1 MGLRV
6 RPRLALFLATTVF
19 LAGCGG
25 DDNTLFPG
33 EDGSAEAGPDGTGGN
48 EGDGSMGGHDATGP
62 ESGPETGPGMD
73 AGHDAGGVDAT
84 PPTDGSGSGDTG
96 LGDGSDGAA
105 EAGPQDG
112 GVDANDAGHE
122 VDASDGG
129 GLDATSDAGHEPD
142 ASDAGLGTDAQGDS
156 GSDAA
161 TGDGGGEDGS
171 SGGGGDG
178 GTIDAGDAGDS
189 GGAPDATIDGSA
201 DAGIVNYISGVT
213 VSTLAGSAT
222 GGELDGTGTAA
233 EFLNPTGVAFDANG
247 DLIVVDYDGNAV
259 RRVALATGAVTTV
272 AKAARFAG
280 PFALVFAYDG
290 SLYVETDFNPQGM
303 KNTTS
308 GTIWLV
314 SPSADGGVVTPTVV
328 ATGFGR
334 PRGLAPLTGADIF
347 FSDRTNSVVQELDVS
362 TKMASP
368 LAGDPAQAGFQDG
381 TGTGAHFASPVGAGV
396 LPNGDYVVAD
406 RDNNRVRQ
414 VTTAGVVT
422 TLAGNGVATTND
434 GSNPLGASFS
444 APQAI
449 AVDAAGDVFVS
460 DTGDHRIRRILANG
474 TVETVAGN
482 GTAGFQDGAG
492 STAQFY
498 GAEGLAVTT
507 DGKTLYVADGNM
519 GTGAPYNRLRVITIP

>member
-6 RPRLALFLATTVF
+6 RPRLALFVATTVF

-33 EDGSAEAGPDGTGGN
+33 EDGSTEAGPDGTGGN

-62 ESGPETGPGMD
+62 ETGPGMD
-73 AGHDAGGVDAT
+73 AGHDAGELDAN
-84 PPTDGSGSGDTG
+84 PPMDGSGTGDTG
-96 LGDGSDGAA
+96 PSDASDGAA
-105 EAGPQDG
+105 EAAPPDG
-112 GVDANDAGHE
+112 G

-129 GLDATSDAGHEPD
+129 GIDASDAGHEAD
-142 ASDAGLGTDAQGDS
+142 ANDGGEGADANGDS
-156 GSDAA
+156 GNDAA
-161 TGDGGGEDGS
+161 IGDGGGEDGS

-178 GTIDAGDAGDS
+178 GMSDAGDS
-189 GGAPDATIDGSA
+189 GSVPDATTDGSV
-201 DAGIVNYISGVT
+201 DAGTVHYIPGVT

-222 GGELDGTGTAA
+222 GGELDGTGAAA

-247 DLIVVDYDGNAV
+247 DLIVVDYDGAAV
-259 RRVALATGAVTTV
+259 RHVALATGAVTTM
-272 AKAARFAG
+272 AKATGFAG
-280 PFALVFAYDG
+280 SFAVTFAYDG

-303 KNTTS
+303 KNSTS

-314 SPSADGGVVTPTVV
+314 TPSADGGVVAPTVV

-334 PRGLAPLTGADIF
+334 PRGLAPLTGADIC
-347 FSDRTNSVVQELDVS
+347 FSDRTNSVLQELDVS
-362 TKMASP
+362 TKMATP
-368 LAGDPAQAGFQDG
+368 LAGDPTQAGFQDG
-381 TGTGAHFASPVGAGV
+381 TGTGAHFASPVGLGV
-396 LPNGDYVVAD
+396 LPDGSYAVGD

-414 VTTAGVVT
+414 VATNGVVT

-434 GSNPLGASFS
+434 GPNPLSASFV

-449 AVDAAGDVFVS
+449 AVDTAGDVFVS
-460 DTGDHRIRRILANG
+460 DTGSHRIRRILANG
-474 TVETVAGN
+474 TVETVAGD

-492 STAQFY
+492 ATAQFY
-498 GAEGLAVTT
+498 GAEGLAVTS

-519 GTGAPYNRLRVITIP
+519 GTGASYNRLRVITIP